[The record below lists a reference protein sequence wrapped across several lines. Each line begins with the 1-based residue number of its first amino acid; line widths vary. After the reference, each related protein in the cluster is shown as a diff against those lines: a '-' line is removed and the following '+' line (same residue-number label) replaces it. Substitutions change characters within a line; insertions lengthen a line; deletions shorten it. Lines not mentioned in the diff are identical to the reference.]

1 MAANA
6 REVARACLNRTEA
19 AGQYSN
25 LALDTALSR
34 ADLSAVDA
42 RLATA
47 LFYSVL
53 EHRITLDAIIDARA
67 TLPPSAIERGVRQIL
82 RLALAQLLY
91 FDRIPDHAA
100 INEAVEAA
108 PRRSKGFL
116 NALLRQFCRDGKPL
130 PSPDSNDFPAYL
142 SVRYSVSPAL
152 AKTLCG
158 VYGKERTERLLAA
171 FAVPPPITV
180 RVNTTRLSVAEFL
193 TKVPGAT
200 PAKHAPSGVV
210 LPPNTPLT
218 PMLEA
223 GLCFVQDEASQ
234 IAVAAVDAHPGMRVA
249 DLCAAPGSKSFGIA
263 ADMQNTGEVFGFDLH
278 ENKISLIRR
287 GAAALGL
294 SCITAKASDARR
306 AAAEA
311 LGTFDRVL
319 CDVPCSGFGVIAKKP
334 ELRYKNPAD
343 TAGLLPTQ
351 REILAAGAG
360 LVRPGGVLVYST
372 CTLLPAENE
381 EQAGAF
387 LKTHPDFALTP
398 FAVGGITAGGFL
410 TLTPDHDG
418 TDGFFVAK
426 FTRKG

>member
-1 MAANA
+1 M
-6 REVARACLNRTEA
+6 
-19 AGQYSN
+19 
-25 LALDTALSR
+25 
-34 ADLSAVDA
+34 
-42 RLATA
+42 
-47 LFYSVL
+47 
-53 EHRITLDAIIDARA
+53 
-67 TLPPSAIERGVRQIL
+67 
-82 RLALAQLLY
+82 
-91 FDRIPDHAA
+91 
-100 INEAVEAA
+100 
-108 PRRSKGFL
+108 
-116 NALLRQFCRDGKPL
+116 

-142 SVRYSVSPAL
+142 SVRYSVAPAL
-152 AKTLCG
+152 AETLCG

-193 TKVPGAT
+193 AKVPGAT
-200 PAKHAPSGVV
+200 PAKHAPSGVI

-294 SCITAKASDARR
+294 SCITAKAGDARR

-381 EQAGAF
+381 EQVGAF
-387 LKTHPDFALTP
+387 LKTHPDFVLTP
-398 FAVGGITAGGFL
+398 FTVGGITAGGFL
-410 TLTPDHDG
+410 TLTPDRDG

>member
-1 MAANA
+1 MATAA
-6 REVARACLNRTEA
+6 REIARICLDRAEA

-25 LALDTALSR
+25 ITLDTALTR
-34 ADLSAVDA
+34 ASLSEADA

-53 EHRITLDAIIDARA
+53 EHRITLDAVIDARA

-108 PRRSKGFL
+108 PRRSKGFV
-116 NALLRQFCRDGKPL
+116 NALLRQFCRDEKPL
-130 PSPDSNDFPAYL
+130 HLPEKNDFPAYL
-142 SVRYSVSPAL
+142 SVRYSVTPPL
-152 AKTLCG
+152 AKALCDC
-158 VYGKERTERLLAA
+158 YGRERAESLLAA
-171 FAVPPPITV
+171 FAVPPPVTV
-180 RVNTTRLSVAEFL
+180 RVNTARLSVAEFL
-193 TKVPGAT
+193 ARVPGSA
-200 PAKHAPSGVV
+200 PVKHAPSGVI
-210 LPPNTPLT
+210 LPPNTKLT
-218 PMLEA
+218 PLLEV

-263 ADMQNTGEVFGFDLH
+263 ADMQNTGDVRSFDLH

-287 GAAALGL
+287 GSAALGL
-294 SCITAKASDARR
+294 TCITAAAGDARR
-306 AAAEA
+306 AAKEA

-351 REILAAGAG
+351 REILAAGAE

-372 CTLLPAENE
+372 CTLFPAENE
-381 EQAGAF
+381 EQVGAF
-387 LKTHPDFALTP
+387 LQTHPDFALTP
-398 FAVGGITAGGFL
+398 FAVGGISSGGAL

>member
-1 MAANA
+1 MAASA
-6 REVARACLNRTEA
+6 REVALACLTRAEA

-25 LALDTALSR
+25 LALDAALSG
-34 ADLSAVDA
+34 AELSGADA

-67 TLPPSAIERGVRQIL
+67 SLPPSAIERGVRQIL

-108 PRRSKGFL
+108 PRRSKGFV

-130 PSPDSNDFPAYL
+130 PLSGAAGSPADF

-152 AKTLCG
+152 AEALCG
-158 VYGKERTERLLAA
+158 IYGKERTERLLAA

-180 RVNTTRLSVAEFL
+180 RVNTVRLPVAEFL
-193 TKVPGAT
+193 AQVPGAT
-200 PAKHAPSGVV
+200 PAKHAPSGVI
-210 LPPNTPLT
+210 LPPNTEFRPL
-218 PMLEA
+218 LEA

-263 ADMQNTGEVFGFDLH
+263 ADMQNTGDVRSFDLH

-294 SCITAKASDARR
+294 SCITAEAGDARR
-306 AAAEA
+306 AAETA
-311 LGTFDRVL
+311 LGSFDRVL

-334 ELRYKNPAD
+334 DLRYKNPAD

-351 REILAAGAG
+351 REILAAGAT

-381 EQAGAF
+381 EQVGAF
-387 LKTHPDFALTP
+387 LKTHPDFSLTP
-398 FAVGGITAGGFL
+398 FAVGGITSSGSL
-410 TLTPDHDG
+410 TLTPDRDG